1 MFKFIRKWLDDY
13 HAVNDFM
20 ASQGLHVVHTPYACL
35 FYVDDRVVQ
44 RLNNTD
50 DRHDTIPIAD
60 GPVKD

>member
-1 MFKFIRKWLDDY
+1 MFKFIRKCLDDY

-35 FYVDDRVVQ
+35 FYIDDRVIQ

-50 DRHDTIPIAD
+50 DRHDTIQIAD
-60 GPVKD
+60 GPA